1 MTKLPKVNGVIKSSD
16 LRDAEDFDVI
26 GEVERKAETVKQNAL
41 EKENNKE
48 TEGEPNDKRSTEE
61 VLANVGKNIGN
72 ALRGFAGGVK
82 NFGIHCGYFC
92 KNVSI
97 MIKHKRAIAKR
108 KRQRKR
114 EEREKDKR
122 QSVQECVPKEA
133 KVTDL
138 FRFTAELTAAPSRI
152 ATLQTETREDNF
164 FS

>member
-1 MTKLPKVNGVIKSSD
+1 MTFLTKLPKSQWGVIKSSD
-16 LRDAEDFDVI
+16 LRDAEDVDVI

-97 MIKHKRAIAKR
+97 MIKRKRAIAKR
-108 KRQRKR
+108 KKAEEERR
-114 EEREKDKR
+114 EREKKTKGRACKNACRKR
-122 QSVQECVPKEA
+122 RK
-133 KVTDL
+133 
-138 FRFTAELTAAPSRI
+138 
-152 ATLQTETREDNF
+152 
-164 FS
+164 

>member
-1 MTKLPKVNGVIKSSD
+1 MINGQRRGSCQYS
-16 LRDAEDFDVI
+16 
-26 GEVERKAETVKQNAL
+26 
-41 EKENNKE
+41 
-48 TEGEPNDKRSTEE
+48 
-61 VLANVGKNIGN
+61 KNIGN

-108 KRQRKR
+108 KKAE
-114 EEREKDKR
+114 EERREREDKR

-138 FRFTAELTAAPSRI
+138 FRFTAEPTAAPSRI
-152 ATLQTETREDNF
+152 AALQNRNKRR
-164 FS
+164 

>member
-1 MTKLPKVNGVIKSSD
+1 MGVIKSSD

-48 TEGEPNDKRSTEE
+48 TESEPNDKRSTEE

-108 KRQRKR
+108 KKAE
-114 EEREKDKR
+114 EERRERER
-122 QSVQECVPKEA
+122 QKAERARMRAKEA

-138 FRFTAELTAAPSRI
+138 FRFTAEPTAAHSRI

>member
-1 MTKLPKVNGVIKSSD
+1 MGVIKSSD

-108 KRQRKR
+108 KKAE
-114 EEREKDKR
+114 EERRREKKDKR

-138 FRFTAELTAAPSRI
+138 FRFTAEPTAAPSRI
-152 ATLQTETREDNF
+152 AALQTETREDNF

>member
-1 MTKLPKVNGVIKSSD
+1 MGVIKSSD

-108 KRQRKR
+108 KKAEEERRERERQKAERARKR
-114 EEREKDKR
+114 A
-122 QSVQECVPKEA
+122 KEA

-138 FRFTAELTAAPSRI
+138 FRFTAEPTAAHSRI
-152 ATLQTETREDNF
+152 AALQTETREDNF

>member
-1 MTKLPKVNGVIKSSD
+1 MGVIKSSD

-138 FRFTAELTAAPSRI
+138 FRFTAEPTAAHSRI
-152 ATLQTETREDNF
+152 TALQTETREDNF

>member
-1 MTKLPKVNGVIKSSD
+1 MP
-16 LRDAEDFDVI
+16 
-26 GEVERKAETVKQNAL
+26 NA
-41 EKENNKE
+41 
-48 TEGEPNDKRSTEE
+48 
-61 VLANVGKNIGN
+61 
-72 ALRGFAGGVK
+72 
-82 NFGIHCGYFC
+82 
-92 KNVSI
+92 
-97 MIKHKRAIAKR
+97 

-138 FRFTAELTAAPSRI
+138 FRFIAEPTAAPSRI

>member
-1 MTKLPKVNGVIKSSD
+1 MGVIKSSD

-48 TEGEPNDKRSTEE
+48 TEGEPTDKRSTEE

-108 KRQRKR
+108 KKAEEERRERERQKAERARKR
-114 EEREKDKR
+114 A
-122 QSVQECVPKEA
+122 KEA

-138 FRFTAELTAAPSRI
+138 FRFTAEPTAAPSRI
-152 ATLQTETREDNF
+152 TALQTETREDNF